1 MVFINSISGVTSVD
15 NAIYIVFSATPTGM
29 GSVIRKAT
37 RNRYNHVS
45 LSLSRDIHKMYS
57 FARLHRT
64 IPLYG
69 GFVVES
75 ILRYQSFAGTAKVKI
90 CRVEIPEP
98 ELTDLHNDL
107 ERLWNEREEYIYNTP
122 AALASLIHLRPAIS
136 KAYTCVTFVQDI
148 LARYG
153 LAGVTDTDTP
163 TVRALERRLSS
174 YVIYEGPA
182 PASAQGW
189 GEDAYPVETTTRY
202 AVYTT
207 ARHFGRLALRV
218 LTGVA

>member
-1 MVFINSISGVTSVD
+1 MD

-29 GSVIRKAT
+29 GSLIRKAT

-45 LSLSRDIHKMYS
+45 LSLSRDIRKMYT
-57 FARLHRT
+57 FARLHQA

-75 ILRYQSFAGTAKVKI
+75 ILRYQSFAGAARVKI
-90 CRVEIPEP
+90 CRVEAPEP
-98 ELTDLHNDL
+98 QLTYLHNYL

-122 AALASLIHLRPAIS
+122 AALASLVHLRPAIS

-148 LARYG
+148 LARHH
-153 LAGVTDTDTP
+153 LAGVEETDCP
-163 TVRALERRLSS
+163 TVRSLERRLAP
-174 YVIYEGPA
+174 YVAYEGPA
-182 PASAQGW
+182 PVCAADW
-189 GEDAYPVETTTRY
+189 GEDAYPVETSTRY

-207 ARHFGRLALRV
+207 ARHFGRLALRA
-218 LTGVA
+218 LGGIA

>member
-1 MVFINSISGVTSVD
+1 MD

-29 GSVIRKAT
+29 GRLIRRTT

-45 LSLSRDIHKMYS
+45 LSLSRDIRKMYT
-57 FARLHRT
+57 FARLYRT

-75 ILRYQSFAGTAKVKI
+75 ILRYQSFAGAAQVKI
-90 CRVEIPEP
+90 CRLEVPEP
-98 ELTDLHNDL
+98 QWTYLQNCLA
-107 ERLWNEREEYIYNTP
+107 RLWSEREEYIYNTP
-122 AALASLIHLRPAIS
+122 AALASLVHLRPSIS
-136 KAYTCVTFVQDI
+136 KAYTCVTFVQTI
-148 LARYG
+148 LARHHI
-153 LAGVTDTDTP
+153 AGVSEADPP
-163 TVRALERRLSS
+163 TVRALERRLAPWT
-174 YVIYEGPA
+174 VYEGPA
-182 PASAQGW
+182 PASASDW

-218 LTGVA
+218 LAGTA

>member
-1 MVFINSISGVTSVD
+1 MD
-15 NAIYIVFSATPTGM
+15 NAVYIVFSATPTGM
-29 GSVIRKAT
+29 GSLIRRAT

-45 LSLSRDIHKMYS
+45 LSLSRDIRRMYA

-69 GFVVES
+69 GFVEES
-75 ILRYQSFAGTAKVKI
+75 ILRYRSFAGSARVKI
-90 CRVEIPEP
+90 CRVEVPEP
-98 ELTDLHNDL
+98 RLTYLRNRL

-122 AALASLIHLRPAIS
+122 AALASLVHLRPAIS
-136 KAYTCVTFVQDI
+136 KAYTCVTFVQKL
-148 LARYG
+148 LARYA
-153 LAGVTDTDTP
+153 LAGVTERDVP
-163 TVRALERRLSS
+163 TVRSLERRLAP

-182 PASAQGW
+182 PAAAGEW

-207 ARHFGRLALRV
+207 ARHFGRLARRAL
-218 LTGVA
+218 LGTA

>member
-1 MVFINSISGVTSVD
+1 MDSIEFTSGVTSVD

-29 GSVIRKAT
+29 GSIIRKAT

-45 LSLSRDIHKMYS
+45 ISLSRDIRKMYS
-57 FARLHRT
+57 FARLHRA

-75 ILRYQSFAGTAKVKI
+75 ILRYQSFAGTARVKI
-90 CRVEIPEP
+90 CRVEVPEP
-98 ELTDLHNDL
+98 QWTYLRNHL

-122 AALASLIHLRPAIS
+122 AALASLVHLRPAIS
-136 KAYTCVTFVQDI
+136 KAYTCVTFVQTL
-148 LARYG
+148 LARHH
-153 LAGVTDTDTP
+153 LAGVTERDIP
-163 TVRALERRLSS
+163 TIRSLERRLAPC
-174 YVIYEGPA
+174 VVYEGPA
-182 PASAQGW
+182 PVRAGDW
-189 GEDAYPVETTTRY
+189 GEDAYPAQTTTRY

-218 LTGVA
+218 LGGIA